1 MDFGMDCLYTI
12 FRVKLLLL
20 LVEHMEDINVNVLN
34 LLIYFFL
41 NFKLFSSLIVRFRI
55 EMLIEF

>member
-1 MDFGMDCLYTI
+1 MDFGMDCLSTI

-34 LLIYFFL
+34 LLIYLF
-41 NFKLFSSLIVRFRI
+41 FKLFSSLIVRFRI

>member
-34 LLIYFFL
+34 
-41 NFKLFSSLIVRFRI
+41 FKIVF
-55 EMLIEF
+55 

>member
-1 MDFGMDCLYTI
+1 MF
-12 FRVKLLLL
+12 
-20 LVEHMEDINVNVLN
+20 VEYMEDINVNVLN

-41 NFKLFSSLIVRFRI
+41 NFKLFFSLIVRFRI